1 MPTSARGLYLIV
13 PHPKVEC
20 VQNKLSLKQS
30 RCLWFPRSTQT
41 IHHQLTRALL
51 EYFKSGC
58 GDDSSASGVTADT
71 SLRFSRRQTIAIK
84 HPPQGRLLR
93 RRLQRTTQ
101 ERTSSSIVCGSRR
114 RARLAGY
121 GQALQGGQSRRVARN
136 ARPMT
141 GSASPPFGT
150 MALEAAMGVAHVA
163 FHPTRLVDHGPAA
176 SSKKA
181 CTALNNSS
189 RFFSMMMLCVPSAS
203 AT

>member
-58 GDDSSASGVTADT
+58 GDDSSASG
-71 SLRFSRRQTIAIK
+71 LRPTLHFGFPEGKTIAIK
-84 HPPQGRLLR
+84 HPPQGRLLP

-114 RARLAGY
+114 QARLTGY
-121 GQALQGGQSRRVARN
+121 GQALQGGQSHRVARN
-136 ARPMT
+136 ACPMT
-141 GSASPPFGT
+141 GSAFPPFGT
-150 MALEAAMGVAHVA
+150 TTLEGAMGVRTSPSTPRAWSITDQPP
-163 FHPTRLVDHGPAA
+163 HPKRPA
-176 SSKKA
+176 
-181 CTALNNSS
+181 
-189 RFFSMMMLCVPSAS
+189 PP
-203 AT
+203 